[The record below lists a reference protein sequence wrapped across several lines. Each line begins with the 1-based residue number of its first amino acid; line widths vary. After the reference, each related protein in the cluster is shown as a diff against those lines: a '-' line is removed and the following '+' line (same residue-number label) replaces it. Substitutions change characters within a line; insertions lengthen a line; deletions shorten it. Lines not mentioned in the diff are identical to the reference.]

1 MKIQKGIPKQNPL
14 VKLDKQLKKASQLY
28 EKQFLKEMVKA
39 MRGTVS
45 HSKMTKPSMA
55 EKIYKDQLDD
65 QYVNEWV
72 ETGGTGFSKIIYD
85 QMVER
90 FYPQLKGHVQNKIK
104 SLGPK
109 DQYRGMDLQKIP
121 TKTKKD

>member
-1 MKIQKGIPKQNPL
+1 MKIQKGLPKQNPL
-14 VKLDKQLKKASQLY
+14 VKLDRQLKKASKLY

-45 HSKMTKPSMA
+45 HSKMTQPSMA

-65 QYVNEWV
+65 QYVDEWV

-85 QMVER
+85 QMVDR
-90 FYPQLKGHVQNKIK
+90 FYPQLKGQVQKKIK
-104 SLGPK
+104 PLGPK
-109 DQYRGMDLQKIP
+109 DQYRGMDLQKAP
-121 TKTKKD
+121 GKTQKD